1 MIKGFDKIGPLQK
14 ASLREGNFVLT
25 GDEEDVLVG
34 RIEYVMV
41 EGLFGIPGSEY
52 AIEASEDE
60 PAILIRKFEQEEESG
75 LWEET
80 QWLIGK
86 PLKLCTLIQPLP
98 LEEEDSMAKA
108 IDTDSNITKSY
119 WNGSFSPK
127 GAIK

>member
-1 MIKGFDKIGPLQK
+1 MIKSFDKVGPLEK

-25 GDEEDVLVG
+25 GDEEKVLVG
-34 RIEYVMV
+34 RIEYVMI
-41 EGLFGIPGSEY
+41 EGVFGVPESEY
-52 AIEASEDE
+52 AIAASEEE
-60 PAILIRKFEQEEESG
+60 PALLIRKFEQEEESG

-86 PLKLCTLIQPLP
+86 PMKLCTLIQPLP

-108 IDTDSNITKSY
+108 VVPNSDIKKSY

-127 GAIK
+127 GSMN